1 MENQSL
7 RQHLALQS
15 TLNSKMQRLID
26 FILNSQ
32 IFIDILYLRDLS
44 VKTRNKIG
52 LKTETL

>member
-44 VKTRNKIG
+44 VITRNKIG